1 MDSNYV
7 GIPAE
12 GKGKHMDG
20 QVWWSPFTQQRAAFD
35 VNIVDPTAVSHSGTG
50 AFSKSF
56 LNPNAGTRSAEKTKT
71 DKYRL

>member
-1 MDSNYV
+1 VDSNYV
-7 GIPAE
+7 GISAE

-35 VNIVDPTAVSHSGTG
+35 VSIVDPNAVSHSGTG
-50 AFSKSF
+50 ACSKSF

-71 DKYRL
+71 DKCRL